1 MSGIQGEHKHPHPK
15 ERNYGA
21 FQNEVYR
28 RGMFENIMPTVTTD
42 SNKLESQAKEIMN
55 RRSFNYVAGGAGERA
70 TMDANR
76 LAFRTWKVSY
86 DTIAKRLTFFMVRN
100 VTNGLVTHLAGTSN
114 AYANDPS

>member
-86 DTIAKRLTFFMVRN
+86 DQTTDVFHGKN
-100 VTNGLVTHLAGTSN
+100 VTNGHVTHLAGTSN